1 MKILMATMG
10 LDIGGAETHIV
21 ELSKELKS
29 RGHQVAVVSKGGVY
43 VPEIEAAGIRHY
55 AAPLNRRSVGSM
67 LQAQRI
73 LRQVIA
79 REKPDIVHAHARIPA
94 FLCGRLQK
102 SMGFAFVTSCHGV
115 YQVSGALRLLSNWGE
130 RTLAV
135 SEDIRDYLV
144 RQYNV
149 PQEHIT
155 LTINGIDTDKF
166 SPALTGEAV
175 RREFDLGD
183 GPVIAHVSRLDPETV
198 YTARQLVELAPA
210 LCRDYPGLRILIVG
224 GGGAFEPLKAQAE
237 EVNRKLGRP
246 CVILTGPRTDVNQLV
261 AACQLFVGVSRA
273 ALEAMAA
280 CKPVVLSGAQGH
292 TGLFCP
298 ELLDKAVDTNFCCRT
313 DPVATPEQLQA
324 DLLRALALSPDQ
336 AKDLGDYGRRVVQ
349 ERYSVHR
356 MADDCLAVYDQVRRP
371 FHVVMSGYYG
381 FSNAGDDAILEA
393 IQQAIHEASDHI
405 SVTALSNDPELTRR
419 QYGLEAIPRF
429 RVLKVFSAL
438 RRCDA
443 LLSGGGSLLQD
454 TTSTRS
460 LLYYLTVIRC
470 AHWLGKPVM
479 LYANGIGPVRRPAN
493 RRRVK
498 RVVDQATLITLR
510 DHSSARELQDMGV
523 TRTDLHVTA
532 DPVFHLSPA
541 SEARGEE
548 LLAGAGVTP
557 GEPFVA
563 VSVRDWPDTGDFCRQ
578 LAQLCDHLHR
588 QYGLA
593 VLFLLMQ
600 PSRDRAT
607 AQQVQSFMEEPS
619 CLLDAPCTP
628 RELMAV
634 LGKARLCLAMR
645 LHTLIFAARMAVPSM
660 GLVYDPKV
668 DSYLKELDLP
678 AAGRVDSFDAQEAI
692 RRADALMAD
701 YPAVLSR
708 LKEKSA
714 AMTRAAGENER
725 LLLEMLE
732 EHRKH

>member
-1 MKILMATMG
+1 MKIFMATMG
-10 LDIGGAETHIV
+10 LGIGGAETHIV
-21 ELSKELKS
+21 ELAKELKA
-29 RGHQVAVVSKGGVY
+29 RGHEVVIASNGGVY
-43 VPEIEAAGIRHY
+43 VAEVEAAGIRHY
-55 AAPLNRRSVGSM
+55 AVPMHRRSVGDM
-67 LQAQRI
+67 LRSRTLLRRI
-73 LRQVIA
+73 LREE
-79 REKPDIVHAHARIPA
+79 RPDIVHAHARIPA
-94 FLCGRLQK
+94 FLCGTLQREL
-102 SMGFAFVTSCHGV
+102 GFPFVTSCHGV
-115 YQVSGALRLLSNWGE
+115 FQVSGMLKLLSNWGQ

-237 EVNRKLGRP
+237 EVNRKLGCP

-336 AKDLGDYGRRVVQ
+336 AKELGDYGRRVVQ

-405 SVTALSNDPELTRR
+405 CVTALSNDPELTRR

-429 RVLKVFSAL
+429 RVWKVFSAL

-607 AQQVQSFMEEPS
+607 AQQVQSFMAEPS

>member
-1 MKILMATMG
+1 M
-10 LDIGGAETHIV
+10 
-21 ELSKELKS
+21 
-29 RGHQVAVVSKGGVY
+29 
-43 VPEIEAAGIRHY
+43 
-55 AAPLNRRSVGSM
+55 
-67 LQAQRI
+67 
-73 LRQVIA
+73 
-79 REKPDIVHAHARIPA
+79 
-94 FLCGRLQK
+94 
-102 SMGFAFVTSCHGV
+102 
-115 YQVSGALRLLSNWGE
+115 
-130 RTLAV
+130 
-135 SEDIRDYLV
+135 
-144 RQYNV
+144 
-149 PQEHIT
+149 
-155 LTINGIDTDKF
+155 
-166 SPALTGEAV
+166 
-175 RREFDLGD
+175 
-183 GPVIAHVSRLDPETV
+183 
-198 YTARQLVELAPA
+198 ELAPA
-210 LCRDYPGLRILIVG
+210 LCRDYPGLHILIVG
-224 GGGAFEPLKAQAE
+224 GGGAFDPLKAQAE
-237 EVNRKLGRP
+237 EVNRKLGRQ

-261 AACQLFVGVSRA
+261 ASCQLFVGVSRA

-292 TGLFCP
+292 TGLFGP
-298 ELLDKAVDTNFCCRT
+298 ELLEKAVDTNFCCRT
-313 DPVATPEQLQA
+313 DPVSTPEQLRA
-324 DLLRALALSPDQ
+324 DILRALALSPDR
-336 AKDLGDYGRRVVQ
+336 ARELGDYGRRVVQ

-405 SVTALSNDPELTRR
+405 CVTALSNDPELTRR

-429 RVLKVFSAL
+429 RVWKVFSAL

-470 AHWLGKPVM
+470 AHRLGKPVM

-498 RVVDQATLITLR
+498 RVVEQATLITLR

-541 SEARGEE
+541 PETRGEE
-548 LLAGAGVTP
+548 LLAGAGVAP
-557 GEPFVA
+557 GTPFVA

-588 QYGLA
+588 EYGLA

-607 AQQVQSFMEEPS
+607 AQQVQSFMAEPS
-619 CLLDAPCTP
+619 CLLDTPCTP

-634 LGKARLCLAMR
+634 LGKAKLCLAMR

-708 LKEKSA
+708 LKDKSA
-714 AMTRAAGENER
+714 AMARAAGENER

-732 EHRKH
+732 QHRMH